1 MHPKQVRSIE
11 VNMGTGDKTKHDHPV
26 SHMFQQQEKAEIL
39 VRNFVSQY
47 RRPFSAE
54 SITSFTDISAK
65 RLKPIIDKLLAEQQ
79 IKAVSTDPEKIYV
92 KANRYMGIYELTH
105 DHNRWNFD
113 QDKAMVLMK
122 EVEANK
128 HRNVRTIAKAIG
140 KSRQWVYVYL
150 EALASIGAI
159 EKEEGY
165 YKIISKDRVWSIGTN
180 IKKGI
185 LNTKQTGAYD
195 PDITGS
201 IMAKVVKIS

>member
-1 MHPKQVRSIE
+1 MNI
-11 VNMGTGDKTKHDHPV
+11 GTEENNKYDHPTC
-26 SHMFQQQEKAEIL
+26 SSPQLADKAEIL

-54 SITSFTDISAK
+54 TIASYTCLSTEH
-65 RLKPIIDKLLAEQQ
+65 LKPIIDRLIADQQ
-79 IKAVSTDPEKIYV
+79 IKVVSIDPEQIYV
-92 KANRYMGIYELTH
+92 KANRYMGIYEKTH

-113 QDKAMVLMK
+113 PDKAMILIN
-122 EVEANK
+122 EISRAK
-128 HRNVRTIAKAIG
+128 HTGIRSIAKNIG

-150 EALASIGAI
+150 EAMASIGAI
-159 EKEEGY
+159 EKVNGY
-165 YKIISKDRVWSIGTN
+165 YNLISIDRAWAIGTS

>member
-1 MHPKQVRSIE
+1 
-11 VNMGTGDKTKHDHPV
+11 MGTEGTTKQDHPTC
-26 SHMFQQQEKAEIL
+26 SSPQLADKAEIL

-54 SITSFTDISAK
+54 TIAIYTGISTK
-65 RLKPIIDKLLAEQQ
+65 RLKPIIDRLIADQQ
-79 IKAVSTDPEKIYV
+79 IKVVSIDPEQIYV
-92 KANRYMGIYELTH
+92 KANRYMGIYEKTH

-113 QDKAMVLMK
+113 PDKAMILLK

-128 HRNVRTIAKAIG
+128 HRNVRTISKAIG

-159 EKEEGY
+159 EKVDGC
-165 YKIISKDRVWSIGTN
+165 YKLITKDFVWAIGTN

-185 LNTKQTGAYD
+185 LASKKSDSLICLPLNQ
-195 PDITGS
+195 
-201 IMAKVVKIS
+201 V

>member
-1 MHPKQVRSIE
+1 MGTEETTKQVHPSIL
-11 VNMGTGDKTKHDHPV
+11 NSKQAD
-26 SHMFQQQEKAEIL
+26 KAEIL

-54 SITSFTDISAK
+54 TIASYTGISIK
-65 RLKPIIDKLLAEQQ
+65 RLKPIIDRLIADQQ
-79 IKAVSTDPEKIYV
+79 IKVVSVDPEQIYV
-92 KANRYMGIYELTH
+92 KANRYLGIYEKTH

-113 QDKAMVLMK
+113 QDKAMILLK
-122 EVEANK
+122 EVETTR

-159 EKEEGY
+159 EKEDGY
-165 YKIISKDRVWSIGTN
+165 YKIITKDCVWAIGTN

-185 LNTKQTGAYD
+185 LKFS
-195 PDITGS
+195 ITE
-201 IMAKVVKIS
+201 